1 MYGVMI
7 LRFFL
12 FLISFV
18 FISSISPSYAT
29 EQQPENLVNI
39 RLISEKGNIKAGES
53 LDIGIEKVIAPH
65 WHTYWK
71 NPGDSGLP
79 LRITWDLPEGFKM
92 SEIRWPVPMRIPYEP
107 LVNFGYEGRVLLLQT
122 LKAPENIA
130 EGPITI
136 KGDIEVLV
144 CKVEC
149 IPEYGSFELVLN
161 ADHSVE
167 EDNSAYFDAAREFMP
182 QELGLDVSFYEQDD
196 QFHVLFAGSE
206 NVLAGLKD
214 KELELY
220 FEEWGT
226 VINNEPQTVKNE
238 NGILVSKKRGERDF
252 SEFGNSL
259 KGVLAFEG
267 DDGRVGYS
275 FKAQHKP
282 VGSLDVSQSGESEGQ
297 QAVAKNVKDVT
308 IFTALIFALL
318 GGLIL
323 NLMPCVFPVLS
334 LKALSLVK
342 ISEKHPEQAIKH
354 GLAYTTGVILSFV
367 SIAGGL
373 MALKAGGAT
382 IGWGFQLQN
391 PLIVGGL
398 AYLLFVIG
406 LNLAGFFEFSN
417 KFGNTGQSLAAKQG
431 LSGSFFTGVL
441 ATLVATPCTAPFM
454 AGAIGYALVQPAYV
468 GLTVFAALG
477 FGLALPYLALSVFP
491 AFQKLLPKPGAWMDV
506 FKQLLSFPMFGAA
519 LWLVWVLGIQ
529 TGADGM
535 VSILIGM
542 VLISFAIWMLKHK
555 PKDTFWRNFVF
566 VFVLIAFFGS
576 FLVMPKIIKPN
587 EMTDASHVFGETY
600 NPEKLS
606 AVLSH
611 DDPVFVEMTAAW
623 CITCKINHRVAINVD
638 STKELFAKENVRF
651 LIGDW
656 TNEDP
661 KITKFLESYGRNG
674 VPLYVFYGARDP
686 ATGERPEA
694 VVLPQVLTPSIV
706 KSYILGSQ

>member
-1 MYGVMI
+1 M
-7 LRFFL
+7 
-12 FLISFV
+12 
-18 FISSISPSYAT
+18 
-29 EQQPENLVNI
+29 
-39 RLISEKGNIKAGES
+39 
-53 LDIGIEKVIAPH
+53 D
-65 WHTYWK
+65 
-71 NPGDSGLP
+71 
-79 LRITWDLPEGFKM
+79 
-92 SEIRWPVPMRIPYEP
+92 
-107 LVNFGYEGRVLLLQT
+107 
-122 LKAPENIA
+122 
-130 EGPITI
+130 
-136 KGDIEVLV
+136 
-144 CKVEC
+144 
-149 IPEYGSFELVLN
+149 
-161 ADHSVE
+161 
-167 EDNSAYFDAAREFMP
+167 
-182 QELGLDVSFYEQDD
+182 
-196 QFHVLFAGSE
+196 
-206 NVLAGLKD
+206 
-214 KELELY
+214 
-220 FEEWGT
+220 
-226 VINNEPQTVKNE
+226 
-238 NGILVSKKRGERDF
+238 
-252 SEFGNSL
+252 
-259 KGVLAFEG
+259 
-267 DDGRVGYS
+267 
-275 FKAQHKP
+275 
-282 VGSLDVSQSGESEGQ
+282 
-297 QAVAKNVKDVT
+297 
-308 IFTALIFALL
+308 
-318 GGLIL
+318 
-323 NLMPCVFPVLS
+323 
-334 LKALSLVK
+334 
-342 ISEKHPEQAIKH
+342 
-354 GLAYTTGVILSFV
+354 
-367 SIAGGL
+367 
-373 MALKAGGAT
+373 LKAGGAT

-398 AYLLFVIG
+398 AYLLFIIG

-417 KFGNTGQSLAAKQG
+417 KFGNMGQSLAAKQG

-519 LWLVWVLGIQ
+519 LWLGWVLGIQ

-576 FLVMPKIIKPN
+576 FLVMPKIIKPIA
-587 EMTDASHVFGETY
+587 MTDASHVFGETY